1 MAKKTLF
8 AVDVEEVVRRSVL
21 VRAESEDAARVAIED
36 AATKNELWRYY
47 GETLGLSV
55 SVRTP
60 NAAELPSLRVKR
72 QWFDQSQQFGPLLND
87 ILWDLRYGNQQ
98 PNWAPHIAATA
109 GKIALRHFELDNGIS
124 AGQSSLHEIA
134 APVMD
139 LRPKLAAH
147 LRLIPREGLGRADR
161 FVAHVNEVCDSVIR
175 ARTDPS
181 FKPEPK
187 VYSTR
192 DRRFAVHIAKFL
204 RDEAKLFC
212 QTCPD
217 DLRAV
222 ADMAAK
228 DAYHVHY
235 CNVKSEFIYRCNVA
249 ATGEHHDV
257 MVGWWDFS
265 VLGGVSVAHR
275 AARMG
280 KLPDDFDEWTIA
292 TDTGWTVAHEA
303 AYAGT
308 LPASF
313 VHFELADSRGVT
325 VGDVAAEMEQI
336 QSPREERS
344 QSPKQGPKM

>member
-8 AVDVEEVVRRSVL
+8 AVDVEEVVRRSIL
-21 VRAESEDAARVAIED
+21 VRAETEDAARAVIED
-36 AATKNELWRYY
+36 AANKNELHRYY
-47 GETLGLSV
+47 GETLGLTISV
-55 SVRTP
+55 TTP
-60 NAAELPSLRVKR
+60 NSAELPELRVKK
-72 QWFDQSQQFGPLLND
+72 QWFDQSLQLRHLVND
-87 ILWDLRYGNQQ
+87 ILWDLRYGNQY
-98 PNWAPHIAATA
+98 PDWAPHIAATA

-124 AGQSSLHEIA
+124 TEQFSPKEIS
-134 APVMD
+134 APIMD
-139 LRPKLAAH
+139 LKSNLVAH

-161 FVAHVNEVCDSVIR
+161 FVAHVNEVCDSFIR
-175 ARTDPS
+175 ARLDPN
-181 FKPEPK
+181 FRPEPK

-192 DRRFAVHIAKFL
+192 DRRFAVHIATFL
-204 RDEAKLFC
+204 RDEAKLLC

-228 DAYHVHY
+228 DAYHAYY
-235 CNVKSEFIYRCNVA
+235 CNVKSEFLYRCNVA
-249 ATGEHHDV
+249 ATGEHNDV

-265 VLGGVSVAHR
+265 VLGGDSVAHR

-280 KLPDDFDEWTIA
+280 KLPDDFDEWSIA

-313 VHFELADSRGVT
+313 VRFELADSRGVT
-325 VGDVAAEMEQI
+325 VGDVAAQMEQLQRPQEAI
-336 QSPREERS
+336 P
-344 QSPKQGPKM
+344 PGPKHAPKM